1 MNKAYSVKQNPQDNT
16 QNHSNR
22 AVSRKLNQR
31 KRVINRV
38 LGILFFLQL
47 LGIFL
52 PAMTHRALGI
62 LFFGLLII
70 HLVEHKK
77 WFFALIK
84 GHYSKKRKQITLR
97 NLLLGISILI
107 LIISGFFIP
116 GTTHSFLS
124 LGIYSLAGIIHITA
138 AITSTS
144 LLFTHAAQHKHTPIF
159 WHW

>member
-22 AVSRKLNQR
+22 AASRKLNQR

-70 HLVEHKK
+70 HLVEHK
-77 WFFALIK
+77 
-84 GHYSKKRKQITLR
+84 
-97 NLLLGISILI
+97 N
-107 LIISGFFIP
+107 GF
-116 GTTHSFLS
+116 S
-124 LGIYSLAGIIHITA
+124 L
-138 AITSTS
+138 
-144 LLFTHAAQHKHTPIF
+144 
-159 WHW
+159 